1 MVVRNM
7 LSLDCYSAS
16 NAFSL
21 RLWRLAHVWTA
32 YRNSV
37 VNHAAESGLDSIIGK
52 EGGDAQQQ
60 LASPNGSLPSSPY
73 PEQFSLLKSQ
83 SSLVNGGVSGSGP
96 FTCEQCGLTF
106 TQREEYEKHEA
117 SHPTPNQEHVRIH
130 SGEKPFEC
138 SNCKKRFSHS
148 GSYSSHMTSK
158 KCLIMNLKLGRNRN
172 NDSKGLSGTP
182 SSGVSISSPQRGSSS
197 KQNSSN
203 NRQQQPPTQGNMFAD
218 PTTFPGHPLL
228 SAKLGKTPVAPPSDN
243 NMLSHQNGTDLPT
256 FPATPPPFLPPGPV
270 NFNPFLMTAAAAAGL
285 PPNPYHLNMTT
296 FLNSLPH
303 NSPLRQLANLDNSD
317 ELLTKRAAEL
327 MNGMSS
333 FDPTQSLHLREH
345 HRQRS
350 SLSSSNRSQIS
361 RSPSPNSC
369 DESMSS
375 SKPHDDVIMNGKD
388 GTEEDE
394 DDEDDGILRG
404 RGRRLGDV
412 DNDDEMMMGDAED
425 VSKPTSVIN
434 SPSRGD
440 DGERRHRGGDEDA
453 EDSEGKDKLDNN
465 VQRLLH
471 TVNANVTRQ
480 FLEACSMKN
489 GYSVEKMLGSGG
501 ESSCD
506 PMLSPGSSRPQSRFG
521 DDEMDEERSQDHEI
535 HNNNN
540 SIISNGSEELIKLNS
555 SSHKRSKNGG
565 VEGLAARL
573 ELCQNDPTAAAA
585 AAFGSKA
592 ASLLFLHHHQHQD
605 KGKEFDK
612 KRHKEDSSSD
622 HQQRRNEEENPSSQ
636 SENES
641 GDHHDNNNESSHETV
656 EEGRRA
662 RVRSLFSESQLAVL
676 RQHYAIDPRPRR
688 EHLLALA
695 QQLALPLRVVQ
706 VWFQNSRARDRREGR
721 PPQPVA
727 QAFVGS
733 KGLGV
738 TGIPSGLSP
747 LINGFSVPRLG
758 LALPSWTIN
767 TSGGEMKEQQP
778 SPQLPVNLGMN
789 GNGEQPLDLSTK
801 KSTPSNS
808 PRPSTGISEPVT
820 SDSDDTNG
828 LSGFNQPLNLKTS
841 PNSSPFA
848 GHSTNSANCNGL
860 KSSSPGI
867 LSSAQSRLAK
877 ILSQPPASPTIHTVY
892 SGHQNGGGIVFDA
905 RTPSP
910 AVSLGPMIT
919 PMLSGLIPVPSNS
932 PHELHLNGYARSPI
946 NLMASGGSENGDHTA
961 LFLGMNGPPTK
972 KRKSDGN
979 VSIPKQSSGSGGS
992 NNGQPEEPGQFACDQ
1007 CEKSFNKQSSLARH
1021 KYEHSGQRPYK
1032 CNTCEKAFKH
1042 KHHLTE
1048 HLRLHTGAKPFQCNK
1063 CGKRFS
1069 HSGSYSQHMNH
1080 RRCISTD

>member
-1 MVVRNM
+1 M
-7 LSLDCYSAS
+7 
-16 NAFSL
+16 
-21 RLWRLAHVWTA
+21 T
-32 YRNSV
+32 
-37 VNHAAESGLDSIIGK
+37 
-52 EGGDAQQQ
+52 
-60 LASPNGSLPSSPY
+60 
-73 PEQFSLLKSQ
+73 
-83 SSLVNGGVSGSGP
+83 
-96 FTCEQCGLTF
+96 
-106 TQREEYEKHEA
+106 
-117 SHPTPNQEHVRIH
+117 EHVRIH

-172 NDSKGLSGTP
+172 NDSKGSSGTP
-182 SSGVSISSPQRGSSS
+182 PSSGANISSPQRGSSS
-197 KQNSSN
+197 KQNSST
-203 NRQQQPPTQGNMFAD
+203 NRQQQPQAQGNIFTD
-218 PTTFPGHPLL
+218 PTFPGHPLL
-228 SAKLGKTPVAPPSDN
+228 SAKLGKTPVAPPNDN
-243 NMLSHQNGTDLPT
+243 NMVNHQNGTDLSA
-256 FPATPPPFLPPGPV
+256 FPATPPPFLSPGPV
-270 NFNPFLMTAAAAAGL
+270 NFHPFLMTAAAAAGL

-303 NSPLRQLANLDNSD
+303 NSPLRQLATLDNS
-317 ELLTKRAAEL
+317 EEVLTKRAADL

-333 FDPTQSLHLREH
+333 FDPNQSLHQLRDH

-375 SKPHDDVIMNGKD
+375 SKPHDD
-388 GTEEDE
+388 
-394 DDEDDGILRG
+394 
-404 RGRRLGDV
+404 RR
-412 DNDDEMMMGDAED
+412 
-425 VSKPTSVIN
+425 SH
-434 SPSRGD
+434 
-440 DGERRHRGGDEDA
+440 HRGGDDEDA
-453 EDSEGKDKLDNN
+453 EDTEGKDKLDNN

-506 PMLSPGSSRPQSRFG
+506 QMLSPGSSRPQSRFG
-521 DDEMDEERSQDHEI
+521 DDEMDEEQSQDHEI

-555 SSHKRSKNGG
+555 SSHKRNKNGG

-585 AAFGSKA
+585 AFGSKA
-592 ASLLFLHHHQHQD
+592 AFSLFLHHHQQQQD
-605 KGKEFDK
+605 KAKEFDK

-622 HQQRRNEEENPSSQ
+622 HQQRRHEEENPSSQ

-727 QAFVGS
+727 QAFGGS

-758 LALPSWTIN
+758 LALPGWTIN

-808 PRPSTGISEPVT
+808 PRPSMGISEPVT
-820 SDSDDTNG
+820 SDSEDTNG

-892 SGHQNGGGIVFDA
+892 SGNQNGGGIVFDA

-932 PHELHLNGYARSPI
+932 PHELHLNGFARSPI
-946 NLMASGGSENGDHTA
+946 NLMAGGGSENGDHTA
-961 LFLGMNGPPTK
+961 IFLGMNGPPTK

-1080 RRCISTD
+1080 RYAYCKPNPNNTR